1 MIVQDICNS
10 CNALYE
16 ADDTNTITGGANSFV
31 ICCPHLLIDENAK
44 YPLLVKIRCNFFSS
58 FKVKVPLNSIQRSLG
73 DPKAQEKNPCLK
85 MSNNLRC
92 ESFPEG
98 CKF

>member
-1 MIVQDICNS
+1 MR
-10 CNALYE
+10 LT
-16 ADDTNTITGGANSFV
+16 DDTVTDGADNTM
-31 ICCPHLLIDENAK
+31 ICCPHSLIDENAK
-44 YPLLVKIRCNFFSS
+44 YPLLVKIKMYFSSS
-58 FKVKVPLNSIQRSLG
+58 FKVKVPLNSIHRSLG
-73 DPKAQEKNPCLK
+73 DLRTQEKNPCLK